1 MNSATK
7 TLDLPS
13 LTADFL
19 SQANLNIDNTFNST
33 WKSIGFN
40 IMLRQAKFSKRS
52 GTPVGDITYLLMLWV
67 WLKVDS
73 VAMFSRDALLSFSAA
88 KKDALYDL
96 LNREDVDWRKLQLL
110 TAKKVLK
117 ANSNSSLCAFVI
129 DDTVK
134 TRRGKK
140 MPGVSSHFDH
150 LTARCVM
157 GQQIVTLGVA
167 NDEQFVPVDNEI
179 FISQRKEQAVEYQF
193 NDGRSIAA
201 KRFQKSKQQTKPEMV
216 CDMIARA
223 IRGGINA
230 DYFLADAWF
239 ATKHIL
245 KMTIENSLVA
255 IVRMKKNKMK
265 YRLTI
270 NGTTQL
276 LCAKA
281 LYKHHVKGHW
291 QTLNHLPYQSKS
303 IVVELNLTSS
313 DKLPAQWVKVK
324 LLFVRSVNEEKQQAS
339 KHDWALFL
347 TTDSQLADEKILEVY
362 ALRWGIEVY
371 FKEAKQKLGFLKEQ
385 SRHYSA
391 YIASIHLT
399 GLRFCLL
406 LFAKQEEGAGRLS
419 EVRNDFE
426 ESLSCLNF
434 ACKLWGLF
442 KALIAGALN
451 EMVSLTSIDK
461 KDVLNKIEQTVVDFF
476 TQVMQMDSF
485 TLRQEALE

>member
-7 TLDLPS
+7 PLNLPT
-13 LTADFL
+13 LTADLL
-19 SQANLNIDNTFNST
+19 SQTNLKIDNTFSST
-33 WKSIGFN
+33 WKSLRFN
-40 IMLRQAKFSKRS
+40 TILRQAKFSKRS
-52 GTPVGDITYLLMLWV
+52 GIPASDVVYLLMLWV

-73 VAMFSRDALLSFSAA
+73 VAMFSKDALLSFSAA

-96 LNREDVDWRKLQLL
+96 LNREDLDWRKLQRL

-117 ANSNSSLCAFVI
+117 ANPKNKISAFVI

-179 FISQRKEQAVEYQF
+179 FISEVKQQALDYKF
-193 NDGRSIAA
+193 NDRRSIAA
-201 KRFQKSKQQTKPEMV
+201 KRYEKSKQQTKPEMV

-245 KMTIENSLVA
+245 RMTIEHSLVA

-265 YRLTI
+265 YRLIT
-270 NGTTQL
+270 NGSTHF
-276 LCAKA
+276 LCAQE
-281 LYKHHVKGHW
+281 LYKQHVKGHW
-291 QTLNHLPYQSKS
+291 QTLNHAPYQSKS
-303 IVVELNLTSS
+303 IVVELNLASS
-313 DKLPAQWVKVK
+313 TKEPAQWVKVK
-324 LLFVRSVNEEKQQAS
+324 LLFVRSVDESKQQAS

-347 TTDSQLADEKILEVY
+347 TTDNQLEDEKILEIY

-391 YIASIHLT
+391 YIASIHIT
-399 GLRFCLL
+399 GLRFCVL
-406 LFAKQEEGAGRLS
+406 LFAKQEGDSARLS
-419 EVRNDFE
+419 DVRNDFE

-434 ACKLWGLF
+434 ASKLWGLF
-442 KALIAGALN
+442 KALITGALN
-451 EMVSLTSIDK
+451 EMTSLTSADK
-461 KDVLNKIEQTVVDFF
+461 SDVLKKIEDTVVDFF

>member
-7 TLDLPS
+7 TLNLPS
-13 LTADFL
+13 LTTDLL
-19 SQANLNIDNTFNST
+19 SQINLKIDNTFSST
-33 WKSIGFN
+33 WNSIGFN
-40 IMLRQAKFSKRS
+40 IMLRQANFSKRS
-52 GTPVGDITYLLMLWV
+52 GTPVGDVTYLLMLWV

-96 LNREDVDWRKLQLL
+96 LNREDLDWRKLQLL

-117 ANSNSSLCAFVI
+117 ANPKNQLSAFVI

-134 TRRGKK
+134 TRCGKR

-179 FISQRKEQAVEYQF
+179 FISQVKEQSLDYKF
-193 NDGRSIAA
+193 TDGRSIAA
-201 KRFQKSKQQTKPEMV
+201 KRYQKSKIQTKPEMV

-245 KMTIENSLVA
+245 RMTIEHSLVA

-265 YRLTI
+265 YRLSV
-270 NGTTQL
+270 GGVSHL

-281 LYKHHVKGHW
+281 LYQQHVKGQW
-291 QTLNHLPYQSKS
+291 QTLNHVPYQSKS
-303 IVVELNLTSS
+303 IAVELNLASS
-313 DKLPAQWVKVK
+313 DKEPAQWVKVK

-347 TTDSQLADEKILEVY
+347 TTDSQLEDEKILEVY

-406 LFAKQEEGAGRLS
+406 LFAKQEEGSARLS
-419 EVRNDFE
+419 DVRNDFE

-434 ACKLWGLF
+434 ASKLWGLF

-451 EMVSLTSIDK
+451 EMTSLTNVDK
-461 KDVLNKIEQTVVDFF
+461 DDVLNKIEETVVDFF

>member
-1 MNSATK
+1 MNSPTK
-7 TLDLPS
+7 IVALPS
-13 LTADFL
+13 LTADLL

-33 WKSIGFN
+33 WKSLN
-40 IMLRQAKFSKRS
+40 VNSLLRQAKFSKRS
-52 GTPVGDITYLLMLWV
+52 GTPVGEVVFLLMLWV

-73 VAMFSRDALLSFSAA
+73 VAMFSKDALLSFSAA

-96 LNREDVDWRKLQLL
+96 LNREDADWRKLQLL

-117 ANSNSSLCAFVI
+117 ANDKSKLSAFVI
-129 DDTVK
+129 DDSVK
-134 TRRGKK
+134 MRRGKK

-167 NDEQFVPVDNEI
+167 SDEQFVPVDNEI
-179 FISQRKEQAVEYQF
+179 FISQSKEQMLDYKF

-201 KRFQKSKQQTKPEMV
+201 KRYQQSKQQTKPEMV

-223 IRGGINA
+223 IRAGINA

-245 KMTIENSLVA
+245 NMTIEHSLVA
-255 IVRMKKNKMK
+255 VVRMKKNKMK
-265 YRLTI
+265 YRI
-270 NGTTQL
+270 VVNGVNHL
-276 LCAKA
+276 LCAKE
-281 LYKHHVKGHW
+281 LYKQHVKGHW
-291 QTLNHLPYQSKS
+291 QTLNNVPYQSKS
-303 IVVELNLTSS
+303 VVVELNLTSS
-313 DKLPAQWVKVK
+313 DKEPAQWVKVK
-324 LLFVRSVNEEKQQAS
+324 LLFVRSIDETKQQAS

-347 TTDSQLADEKILEVY
+347 TTDYQLEDEKILEVY

-406 LFAKQEEGAGRLS
+406 LFAKQEQGAARLS
-419 EVRNDFE
+419 DVRNDFE

-434 ACKLWGLF
+434 ASKLWGLF
-442 KALIAGALN
+442 KALIAGALS
-451 EMVSLTSIDK
+451 EMANLTSIEK
-461 KDVLNKIEQTVVDFF
+461 SDVLNKIEQTVIDFF